1 MNNLRFFV
9 PSDEGVLDEGTGAVE
24 TPVAM
29 PTLTHPAALW
39 ALLGIPIVLAIHFL
53 QRRSRRVR
61 VTTLFL
67 LQQLQRESEQGSRIE
82 RLRLS
87 IPLWLQLLMVLLFTW
102 LLAGPRWLKKDAVHR
117 IAIVMDSS
125 TSMQAFHKEALESV
139 KQMLTRSLPVG
150 AKAELSLLTSEVT
163 DASLYYGGSAADLE
177 RALSSWQPTS
187 GLHDFTP
194 ALRQARSLAGPEGA
208 VLFITDHP
216 PAAALPYA
224 AKTLSVGH
232 PTANVGW
239 AGVTVEE
246 KDGQWFWRALVRNY
260 SSTPQQRQW
269 SVRTQEQTTPPMPLI
284 LAARETRTLS
294 GPFPTDETRQALT
307 LLLTPDAL
315 TVDDTLPLVRPRPK
329 RLSIHTA
336 PARDESSTQLADL
349 FSRFS
354 HLDIAASVEQ
364 ADVRVITWP
373 PSTALEAT
381 QHACVFASPTRA
393 NKPAPLRGS
402 IITEAHP
409 LIEGL
414 NWQSL
419 LVPEGMVMPRD
430 ARDQVLLWQGERPL
444 ISLRITPA
452 GARQLFCHFDLIDSN
467 ARKLPAL
474 AILLHR
480 FLEMIRQDKA
490 SPETAN
496 YEVHQRLRIAHRHP
510 DSAKPL
516 TLDGPKGQQE
526 TIPIAQA
533 RLLRAPAT
541 PGFFTLS
548 QGPKTLLTAA
558 AHFADSRE
566 ADLSAAA
573 AFDETPQLE
582 TEQVQTLQETD
593 PRWQLWTLLL
603 LAVLLASWWWGNRA
617 LPSSAPLKMHR

>member
-1 MNNLRFFV
+1 
-9 PSDEGVLDEGTGAVE
+9 
-24 TPVAM
+24 M

-125 TSMQAFHKEALESV
+125 TSMQAFRQEAMDGV
-139 KQMLTRSLPVG
+139 KHMLTRSLPVG
-150 AKAELSLLTSEVT
+150 AKAELSLHTSEVT
-163 DASLYYGGSAADLE
+163 DASLYYGGSAPDLE
-177 RALSSWQPTS
+177 RALASWQPTS

-208 VLFITDHP
+208 VLLITDHP
-216 PAAALPYA
+216 PASPLPYA

-232 PTANVGW
+232 STANVGW

-246 KDGQWFWRALVRNY
+246 KEGQWFWRALVRNH
-260 SSTPQQRQW
+260 SDTPQQRHW
-269 SVRTQEQTTPPMPLI
+269 RVHTHEQSSPPMPLT
-284 LAARETRTLS
+284 LAPRETRTLS
-294 GPFPTDETRQALT
+294 GPFPGDETRQSLT

-315 TVDDTLPLVRPRPK
+315 PLDDELPLVRPQPK
-329 RLSIHTA
+329 RLSIHLT
-336 PARDESSTQLADL
+336 PARDESSTQLSDL

-354 HLDIAASVEQ
+354 HLDLTPAVEK

-373 PSTALEAT
+373 PSIALEPT
-381 QHACVFASPTRA
+381 QHACVFASPSRA
-393 NKPAPLRGS
+393 HKPAPLRGS
-402 IITEAHP
+402 IVAESHP
-409 LIEGL
+409 LMEGL

-419 LVPEGMVMPRD
+419 LVPEGMVMPGD

-444 ISLRITPA
+444 ISLRITPSD
-452 GARQLFCHFDLIDSN
+452 ARQLFCHFDLLGSN

-480 FLEMIRQDKA
+480 YLEMIRQQKIA
-490 SPETAN
+490 PEIAN
-496 YEVHQRLRIAHRHP
+496 YEVHQRLMMAYHRG
-510 DSAKPL
+510 DTAQPL
-516 TLDGPKGQQE
+516 TLTRSNAPDE
-526 TIPIAQA
+526 TIPVAQA

-541 PGFFTLS
+541 PGFFEVS
-548 QGPKTLLTAA
+548 QGAERLLTAA
-558 AHFADSRE
+558 AHFADGRE
-566 ADLSAAA
+566 ADLSHAAP
-573 AFDETPQLE
+573 FDETPQLE

-593 PRWQLWTLLL
+593 PHWQLWVLTLLTG
-603 LAVLLASWWWGNRA
+603 LLASWWWGKSTAQSKNL
-617 LPSSAPLKMHR
+617 LPTA